1 MRIIL
6 VDDHSLFRAG
16 LKSYLEAQPDTRIVA
31 EASNV
36 EEARTAVATCACAV
50 VLLDLNLDQDGVGLI
65 REFCDRQPDLRILV
79 VSMDSVGA
87 RARQAMLAGARG
99 YLVKS
104 AESHELMAALTLVAS
119 GGVYVHP
126 AVARFVMTPTHGART
141 DGELNERERR
151 VLELLV
157 RGASN
162 EEMANLMHI
171 SVSTV
176 KGHLRSLFARFG
188 VSDRTH
194 LVAEAVSRGVVQTR
208 PSADRV
214 K

>member
-36 EEARTAVATCACAV
+36 EEARTAVATCACDV

-65 REFCDRQPDLRILV
+65 RELCQRQPNPRILV
-79 VSMDSVGA
+79 VSMDSGGA
-87 RARQAMLAGARG
+87 RAREAMLAGASG

-104 AESHELMAALTLVAS
+104 AQGHELMSALTIVAS

-126 AVARFVMTPTHGART
+126 TVARSALTPSRHRERT
-141 DGELNERERR
+141 ERELNDRERR

-176 KGHLRSLFARFG
+176 KGHLRSLFALFG
-188 VSDRTH
+188 VTDRTH
-194 LVAEAVSRGVVQTR
+194 LVAEAVSQGVVKAPAR
-208 PSADRV
+208 A
-214 K
+214 KG